1 MKKTTMICILMSLCI
16 AGTVNALSI
25 PANGL
30 VAHYALDG
38 NADDRLSD
46 NTGTVYGAT
55 LTTDRFGNP
64 NSAYSFDG
72 NGDYID
78 LGKSPAF
85 NFGTGDFTISI
96 QTYIANPP
104 NSGASMF
111 LGEWSRDQGQPGNWV
126 MVPFS
131 NGDVSFAFDNEPV
144 HDTHTH
150 LYGDKK
156 YTVNQWHVYTAT
168 RSGNQIFFYVD
179 DVKTA
184 NPITIDAGLP
194 FHIDKNLFLGWAG
207 APSGALSLDYQF
219 QGSLDNLLMYDRAL
233 SDAEVNELV
242 FATSNNPIGSNP
254 VPEPATMLL
263 FGFGLIGLA
272 GIGRRKT
279 GNI

>member
-1 MKKTTMICILMSLCI
+1 MKKTTLICILMSLCI

-78 LGKSPAF
+78 LGRSPAF

-96 QTYIANPP
+96 QAYLTGPLDRYEA
-104 NSGASMF
+104 F
-111 LGEWSRDQGQPGNWV
+111 LGEWGGARGELGNW
-126 MVPFS
+126 MMHPFS
-131 NGDVSFAFDNEPV
+131 DGRVSFAFDNPS
-144 HDTHTH
+144 DGDSHTH
-150 LYGDKK
+150 LYGNKNF
-156 YTVNQWHVYTAT
+156 TLNNWHVFTAT
-168 RSGNQIFFYVD
+168 RSGSQVSFYVD
-179 DVKTA
+179 DVKSSVVGIGQDVQF
-184 NPITIDAGLP
+184 NIED
-194 FHIDKNLFLGWAG
+194 NLFIGWAG
-207 APSGALSLDYQF
+207 GNSLSTNYQI
-219 QGSLDNLLMYDRAL
+219 QGMLDNLLMYDRAL
-233 SDAEVNELV
+233 SDTEVNQIV
-242 FATSNNPIGSNP
+242 YATSNNPVGSNP
-254 VPEPATMLL
+254 IPEPTTMLL

>member
-1 MKKTTMICILMSLCI
+1 MKKTTLICILMSLCI

-78 LGKSPAF
+78 LGKPDVF
-85 NFGTGDFTISI
+85 DFGTGDFTISV
-96 QTYIANPP
+96 QAYITGTQNQYE
-104 NSGASMF
+104 SL
-111 LGEWSRDQGQPGNWV
+111 LGEWGAPGGKSGNWSFILSSYTK
-126 MVPFS
+126 P
-131 NGDVSFAFDNEPV
+131 SFAFDNPYA
-144 HDTHTH
+144 DDNHTH
-150 LYGDKK
+150 LYGGKN
-156 YTVNQWHVYTAT
+156 YTPDQWHVYTAT
-168 RSGNQIFFYVD
+168 RRGNHISFYID
-179 DVKTA
+179 DVKRSF
-184 NPITIDAGLP
+184 TIDPSLPLLP
-194 FHIDKNLFLGWAG
+194 FHIESDLFLGWG
-207 APSGALSLDYQF
+207 NGFDSSYQV
-219 QGSLDNLLMYDRAL
+219 QGSLDNLLIYDRAL
-233 SDAEVNELV
+233 SDTEVNELV
-242 FATSNNPIGSNP
+242 HATSNNPIGSNP
-254 VPEPATMLL
+254 IPEPATMFL